1 MHAPNQTQVSALP
14 GRECTSCDSSL
25 QTVSAM
31 SEEGKTVSVE
41 VKSLKKGGFCMIRDQ
56 PCKITEMTQKPKA
69 TSKGNDRI
77 HLVGVHMSTGKKY
90 EDTLLATLPIDQIL
104 VTRETYD
111 VLDVDTHQ
119 GTVSVLLKSGETKDD
134 LNLEKSD
141 NPLEKYS
148 PVCSDLV
155 TRFEAG
161 EELRVVVQGALGQET
176 IVEVIAE

>member
-1 MHAPNQTQVSALP
+1 MA
-14 GRECTSCDSSL
+14 EDD
-25 QTVSAM
+25 
-31 SEEGKTVSVE
+31 KTVSVE

-56 PCKITEMTQKPKA
+56 PCRITEMTQKPKA

-77 HLVGVHMSTGKKY
+77 HLVGLHMATGKKY
-90 EDTLLATLPIDQIL
+90 EDTLLATLQIDEIL
-104 VTRETYD
+104 VSRMTYD

-134 LNLEKSD
+134 LNLEGSE
-141 NPLEKYS
+141 NPQEQYS
-148 PVCSDLV
+148 PVCRDLV

-176 IVEVIAE
+176 IVEVVAA

>member
-1 MHAPNQTQVSALP
+1 MDAPNQTQAPALP

-155 TRFEAG
+155 THFT
-161 EELRVVVQGALGQET
+161 LLDYT
-176 IVEVIAE
+176 L

>member
-1 MHAPNQTQVSALP
+1 M
-14 GRECTSCDSSL
+14 G
-25 QTVSAM
+25 VSAM

-77 HLVGVHMSTGKKY
+77 HLVGVHMATGKKY
-90 EDTLLATLPIDQIL
+90 EDTLLATLPIEQIL

-119 GTVSVLLKSGETKDD
+119 GTVSVLSSQE
-134 LNLEKSD
+134 
-141 NPLEKYS
+141 
-148 PVCSDLV
+148 
-155 TRFEAG
+155 R
-161 EELRVVVQGALGQET
+161 LRMT
-176 IVEVIAE
+176 

>member
-1 MHAPNQTQVSALP
+1 M
-14 GRECTSCDSSL
+14 G
-25 QTVSAM
+25 
-31 SEEGKTVSVE
+31 TVSVE

-77 HLVGVHMSTGKKY
+77 HLVGLHMATGKKY
-90 EDTLLATLPIDQIL
+90 EDTLLATLQIEQIL
-104 VTRETYD
+104 VSRETYD
-111 VLDVDTHQ
+111 V
-119 GTVSVLLKSGETKDD
+119 

-148 PVCSDLV
+148 PACTDLV

-161 EELRVVVQGALGQET
+161 EDVKVVVLGALGQET